1 MRNNFNTR
9 ANFGEEKMTNI
20 TSDIKREE
28 EEAEGT
34 FLVLM
39 EEKLIITLFAMT
51 THILFFFN
59 LS

>member
-1 MRNNFNTR
+1 
-9 ANFGEEKMTNI
+9 MTNI
-20 TSDIKREE
+20 TNGIKREE

-39 EEKLIITLFAMT
+39 KEKSIITLFAMT
-51 THILFFFN
+51 THIFFFLN